1 MKAPRVTRLQVSILP
16 NSIDTILRVVL
27 RKENKMKKL
36 MIISFLLALLMSAVA
51 MAQYGAQQPDN
62 SKSSMSTKAV
72 SITGTISDDGKMFVN
87 DKDGKSWAI
96 SNPDAVKG
104 HEGHHVILLAQVD
117 ADKNAVHVVSLK
129 MAKDSMAK

>member
-1 MKAPRVTRLQVSILP
+1 
-16 NSIDTILRVVL
+16 
-27 RKENKMKKL
+27 MKKL
-36 MIISFLLALLMSAVA
+36 MIISFLLALLMSAVTV
-51 MAQYGAQQPDN
+51 AQYGAQQPDN

-96 SNPDAVKG
+96 SNPEAVKG

-117 ADKNAVHVVSLK
+117 ADKSAVHVVSLK